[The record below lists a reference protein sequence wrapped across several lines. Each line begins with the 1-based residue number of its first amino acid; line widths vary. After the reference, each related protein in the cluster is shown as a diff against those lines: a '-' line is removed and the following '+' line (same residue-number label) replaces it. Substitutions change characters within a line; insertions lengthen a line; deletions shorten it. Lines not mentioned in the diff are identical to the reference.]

1 MGGSD
6 SKPGYS
12 YTFNVSTEH
21 LTFCITAST
30 AANQQLP
37 STKKPSAV
45 LKKAAGGR
53 RRGLWTLLQEAR
65 GSLRA
70 AVLLPQEYL
79 LQREM
84 ERGWDRNEREDGPY
98 NFSKTGS

>member
-6 SKPGYS
+6 SKPGYF

-53 RRGLWTLLQEAR
+53 RRGL
-65 GSLRA
+65 
-70 AVLLPQEYL
+70 
-79 LQREM
+79 
-84 ERGWDRNEREDGPY
+84 
-98 NFSKTGS
+98 